1 MKTDISR
8 MSVQQLLDL
17 SRTKGADLPLIQA
30 RLKALGC
37 GDAVLVGWE
46 DLHGGVVRTFET
58 GITATVTRT
67 TRLRLTGVTT
77 TSSSRMP

>member
-46 DLHGGVVRTFET
+46 DLHGGVIRTFET
-58 GITATVTRT
+58 GITAIKT
-67 TRLRLTGVTT
+67 TRLSSAGVTT
-77 TSSSRMP
+77 TGLSRMP